1 MVLFFPSH
9 CCASWSSAFLETVN
23 TCLPMGSSKIF
34 LFFLILISTADLSH
48 FHPFDSL
55 SHPAT
60 GCVGLAATQVKPH
73 HTLYMPFT
81 WTNTAGLQ
89 FFNWVHVIDLLKPT
103 HRIFTGILHAN
114 KVFVTHSTL
123 HAIFLHNWMIWIV
136 PSNPNHSMILW
147 FLWFC
152 ISLQRDA
159 EKQHML
165 TLKTKK
171 SRLRTVNY
179 FNVDLFVWVSW

>member
-1 MVLFFPSH
+1 MEKGDERVMVLFFPSH

-23 TCLPMGSSKIF
+23 TCLQMGSSKIF

-60 GCVGLAATQVKPH
+60 GCVGLAATEVKPH

-103 HRIFTGILHAN
+103 QNFHW
-114 KVFVTHSTL
+114 HSACKQSFCYAQHSACHL
-123 HAIFLHNWMIWIV
+123 
-136 PSNPNHSMILW
+136 PS
-147 FLWFC
+147 
-152 ISLQRDA
+152 
-159 EKQHML
+159 
-165 TLKTKK
+165 
-171 SRLRTVNY
+171 
-179 FNVDLFVWVSW
+179 